1 MEIKRGLEEVPEME
15 MDGKPPCPGWDN
27 RVPFTPP
34 SPGKSIS
41 RAIVTRW
48 LPPETF
54 STPTIQFPHT
64 LAALKAVLPQAQ
76 REKSRGWS
84 YLSDST
90 AERTDNW
97 GEGWRGLP
105 WTLHPG
111 EGWLLGWDEDTA
123 PAAVALRLVRVPGN
137 MVAESKRREIT
148 LIRQAIALITDQI
161 LMGNTS
167 PKAVV
172 PILSN

>member
-1 MEIKRGLEEVPEME
+1 ME

-105 WTLHPG
+105 
-111 EGWLLGWDEDTA
+111 
-123 PAAVALRLVRVPGN
+123 
-137 MVAESKRREIT
+137 
-148 LIRQAIALITDQI
+148 
-161 LMGNTS
+161 
-167 PKAVV
+167 
-172 PILSN
+172 